1 MRALFAFVLMLCA
14 AVAPAAFAKPVAVP
28 ETARSRAAEARV
40 APRLAQE
47 MAAMNLRLGAP
58 VFIRIT
64 KESRT
69 LELFVQGGD
78 GRFVRFR
85 TYPICAFSG
94 ALGPKLREGDGQA
107 PEGVYLVRS
116 RQLNPA
122 SAFHLSFDLGFP
134 NAFDRANGRTGSA
147 LMVHGNCVSIGCY
160 AMTDPGI
167 EEIWTAVA
175 AALRGG
181 QGAVPVH
188 AFPFAL
194 TPQALAARA
203 RDPNAAFWAD
213 LAPIW
218 AAFERDAR
226 PPAVVV
232 RNGRYALRP

>member
-1 MRALFAFVLMLCA
+1 MRRRHALALLFAAVVA
-14 AVAPAAFAKPVAVP
+14 VPAVAQSATVP
-28 ETARSRAAEARV
+28 ETARSRRAEARV
-40 APRLAQE
+40 APRLARE

-58 VFIRIT
+58 VFVRIV
-64 KESRT
+64 KDART
-69 LELFVQGGD
+69 LELFVEGAG

-85 TYPICAFSG
+85 TYPICAYSG

-107 PEGVYLVRS
+107 PEGVYLVRP

-134 NAFDRANGRTGSA
+134 NAFDRAHGRTGSA

-181 QGAVPVH
+181 QAAVPVH
-188 AFPFAL
+188 AFPFVM
-194 TPQALAARA
+194 TPQALAARSA
-203 RDPNAAFWAD
+203 NPNAAFWTD
-213 LAPIW
+213 LAAVW
-218 AAFERDAR
+218 AAFERDGR

-232 RNGRYALRP
+232 RDRRYALRQ